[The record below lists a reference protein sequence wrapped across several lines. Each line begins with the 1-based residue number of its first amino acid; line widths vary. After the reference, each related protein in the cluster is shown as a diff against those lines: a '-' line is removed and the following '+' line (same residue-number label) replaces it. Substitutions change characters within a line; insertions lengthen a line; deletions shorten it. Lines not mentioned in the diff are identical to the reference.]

1 MKLAHD
7 PATDTLALS
16 FGDRGA
22 DGCIELGPGVTVRLD
37 ARGDVAAI
45 EVEGAS
51 GRLDLDGLKAV
62 AAERERAIGRD
73 ATLAALR
80 EHMPVLAERFG
91 VAALSLYGS
100 TARDEATP
108 RSDVDMVVRFDGT
121 ADAERLF
128 GAQFYL
134 EKVLKRPVDL
144 ATEAE
149 IRPEFRP
156 SVESD
161 AIHV

>member
-1 MKLAHD
+1 MELAHD

-16 FGDRGA
+16 FGDRAG
-22 DGCIELGPGVTVRLD
+22 DGCLALGEGVTVRLD

-51 GRLDLDGLKAV
+51 RRLDLGALKAV
-62 AAERERAIGRD
+62 VAERARAIGRE
-73 ATLAALR
+73 ATLALLR
-80 EHMPVLAERFG
+80 EHKPALAERFG
-91 VAALSLYGS
+91 VAALTLYGS

-108 RSDVDMVVRFDGT
+108 RSDVNLLVRFDGAPN
-121 ADAERLF
+121 ADRFF

-134 EKVLKRPVDL
+134 EEVLKRPVDL
-144 ATEAE
+144 STEV
-149 IRPEFRP
+149 RPEFRP
-156 SVESD
+156 SVETD

>member
-1 MKLAHD
+1 MKLVHD

-16 FGDRGA
+16 FGDRA
-22 DGCIELGPGVTVRLD
+22 DDGCLALGEGVTVRLD
-37 ARGDVAAI
+37 ARGDVAGI

-51 GRLDLDGLKAV
+51 KRLDLGALKALV
-62 AAERERAIGRD
+62 AERERAAGRE
-73 ATLAALR
+73 ATLAILR
-80 EHMPVLAERFG
+80 EHKPALAERFG

-108 RSDVDMVVRFDGT
+108 RSDVDLLVRFDG
-121 ADAERLF
+121 APNAERFF

-134 EKVLKRPVDL
+134 EEVLKRPVDL
-144 ATEAE
+144 ATD

-156 SVESD
+156 AVETD

>member
-16 FGDRGA
+16 FGDRAA
-22 DGCIELGPGVTVRLD
+22 DGCIELGPGVVVRLD

-51 GRLDLDGLKAV
+51 GRLDLDGLKAA

-73 ATLAALR
+73 ATLATLR
-80 EHMPVLAERFG
+80 EHMPALAERFG
-91 VAALSLYGS
+91 VAALSLFGS
-100 TARDEATP
+100 TARDEATE
-108 RSDVDMVVRFDGT
+108 RSDVDMLVRFDGT
-121 ADAERLF
+121 VDAERLF

-134 EKVLKRPVDL
+134 EAVLNRPVDL
-144 ATEAE
+144 CTEAE

-156 SVESD
+156 AVETD

>member
-1 MKLAHD
+1 MKLVHD

-16 FGDRGA
+16 FGDRAG
-22 DGCIELGPGVTVRLD
+22 DGCLALGEGVTVRLD
-37 ARGDVAAI
+37 ARGDVAGI

-51 GRLDLDGLKAV
+51 KRLDLGALKAL
-62 AAERERAIGRD
+62 AAERERAVGRE
-73 ATLAALR
+73 ATLALLR
-80 EHMPVLAERFG
+80 EHKPALAERFG

-108 RSDVDMVVRFDGT
+108 RSDVDLLVRFDG
-121 ADAERLF
+121 APNAERFF

-134 EKVLKRPVDL
+134 EDVLKRPVDL
-144 ATEAE
+144 TTE

-156 SVESD
+156 AVETD

>member
-16 FGDRGA
+16 FGDRAA
-22 DGCIELGPGVTVRLD
+22 DGCIELGPGVVVRLD

-51 GRLDLDGLKAV
+51 GRLDLDGLKAA

-73 ATLAALR
+73 ATLATLR
-80 EHMPVLAERFG
+80 EHMPALAERFG
-91 VAALSLYGS
+91 VAALSLFGS
-100 TARDEATP
+100 TARDEATE
-108 RSDVDMVVRFDGT
+108 RSDVDMLVRFDGT
-121 ADAERLF
+121 VDAERLF

-134 EKVLKRPVDL
+134 EEVLNRPVDL
-144 ATEAE
+144 CTEAE

-156 SVESD
+156 AVETD
-161 AIHV
+161 TIHV